1 MPKENISQLD
11 SREDALEAG
20 RPGGNDE
27 VLFSWQTQEFQK
39 YNFVGS
45 QLTFLIVAGIALLIY
60 GLITANYLF
69 VVIIIMVAV
78 VVYIFDTK
86 EPATIDV
93 HITKEG
99 VVIGDK
105 VLTYEG
111 DLKSFWILYNPP
123 EVKTLN
129 FDRQQ
134 LIFPNINL
142 QLESEN
148 PLKIREVLLRYLP
161 EDMEK
166 EEHLSEKAAR
176 KLGI

>member
-1 MPKENISQLD
+1 MPKENISQINESSERVNADQPL
-11 SREDALEAG
+11 
-20 RPGGNDE
+20 GGGE

-39 YNFVGS
+39 YNFES
-45 QLTFLIVAGIALLIY
+45 SKLLLLIVAGIALLIY
-60 GLITANYLF
+60 GLFTANYLF
-69 VVIIIMVAV
+69 MIFIIMAAVVI
-78 VVYIFDTK
+78 YIFDKK

-93 HITKEG
+93 IITKEDI
-99 VVIGDK
+99 VIGDK
-105 VLTYEG
+105 RLTYEE

-134 LIFPNINL
+134 LLVPNISL
-142 QLESEN
+142 QLEDEN

-161 EDMEK
+161 EDMER
-166 EEHLSEKAAR
+166 EEHFSEKAAR